1 MINKKRNKIV
11 MYSLISLSAISLA
24 GIGFSTWIIDGSV
37 NANRNVTVNVSNMED
52 RTTLI
57 EVQQDSDLKVSFDY
71 DVDMDEKLRNPN
83 IVFDKDKTEDEDLVF
98 EIIYKITS
106 QSALN
111 DGKHKISLTFD
122 ENTLNAYNSVNTTNN
137 YINDDCLINFSFVL
151 PKSGT
156 AITTDPTNLNNKI
169 SNVLEYSDSYKTATI
184 TSTFNFTWGEYFGGV
199 NPCAYKNSDYKAK
212 LTNFQ
217 NDVVNSKE
225 KLRINLTI
233 SSSYFNS

>member
-11 MYSLISLSAISLA
+11 MYSLISLSAISLS
-24 GIGFSTWIIDGSV
+24 GIGFSAWIIDGSV
-37 NANRNVTVNVSNMED
+37 DANRNVTVNVSNMED

-57 EVQQDSDLKVSFDY
+57 EVQKDSDLKVSFDY
-71 DVDMDEKLRNPN
+71 DVDMDESLRNPN

-111 DGKHKISLTFD
+111 DGKHKISLNFD
-122 ENTLNAYNSVNTTNN
+122 KSTLNAYNSVNTTND

-156 AITTDPTNLNNKI
+156 TITTDPTNLNGKI
-169 SNVLEYSDSYKTATI
+169 KNDLEYSDSSKTATI
-184 TSTFNFTWGEYFGGV
+184 TSTFNFAWGEYFGGK
-199 NPCAYKNSDYKAK
+199 NPCACKDSNYKEK

-217 NDVVNSKE
+217 NDVVNNKNDLGIS
-225 KLRINLTI
+225 LTI
-233 SSSYFNS
+233 SSSYLNS

>member
-1 MINKKRNKIV
+1 

-24 GIGFSTWIIDGSV
+24 GIGFSAWIIDGSV
-37 NANRNVTVNVSNMED
+37 DANKNVNVNISNMED

-57 EVQQDSDLKVSFDY
+57 EVQQDFSDLKVSFDY
-71 DVDMDEKLRNPN
+71 DVDMDESLRNPN

-98 EIIYKITS
+98 IINYKITS

-122 ENTLNAYNSVNTTNN
+122 ENTLNAYKSVNTTND

-156 AITTDPTNLNNKI
+156 TITTDPTNLNNKI

-184 TSTFNFTWGEYFGGV
+184 TSTFNFAWGEYFGGV

-217 NDVVNSKE
+217 NDVVNIKD
-225 KLRINLTI
+225 KLGINLTI
-233 SSSYFNS
+233 SSSYLNS

>member
-24 GIGFSTWIIDGSV
+24 GIGFSAWIIDGSV
-37 NANRNVTVNVSNMED
+37 DANENVNVNVSNMED

-57 EVQQDSDLKVSFDY
+57 EVQKSSDLKVSFDY
-71 DVDMDEKLRNPN
+71 DIDMDESLRNPN

-151 PKSGT
+151 PESGT
-156 AITTDPTNLNNKI
+156 TITTDPTNLNGKI
-169 SNVLEYSDSYKTATI
+169 KNDLEYSDSYKTAII
-184 TSTFNFTWGEYFGGV
+184 TSTFNFAWGEYFDGK
-199 NPCAYKNSDYKAK
+199 NPCACKDNNYKEK

-217 NDVVNSKE
+217 NDVVNNKNDLGIS
-225 KLRINLTI
+225 LTI
-233 SSSYFNS
+233 SSSYLNS

>member
-24 GIGFSTWIIDGSV
+24 GIGFSAWIIDGSV
-37 NANRNVTVNVSNMED
+37 NANENVNVNVSNMED

-57 EVQQDSDLKVSFDY
+57 EVQDSSDLKVSFDY
-71 DVDMDEKLRNPN
+71 DVDMDKSLRNPN

-111 DGKHKISLTFD
+111 DGKHKISLIFD
-122 ENTLNAYNSVNTTNN
+122 ENTLNAYNSVNTTND
-137 YINDDCLINFSFVL
+137 YINYDCLINFSFVL
-151 PKSGT
+151 PESGT
-156 AITTDPTNLNNKI
+156 TITTDPTNLNGKI
-169 SNVLEYSDSYKTATI
+169 KNDLEYSDSNKTATI
-184 TSTFNFTWGEYFGGV
+184 TSTFNFAWGEYFDGI
-199 NPCAYKNSDYKAK
+199 NPCAYKKNDYKAK

-217 NDVVNSKE
+217 NDVVNSKD
-225 KLRINLTI
+225 KLGINLTI
-233 SSSYFNS
+233 SSSYSNS

>member
-24 GIGFSTWIIDGSV
+24 GIGFSAWIIDGSV
-37 NANRNVTVNVSNMED
+37 DANENVNVNVSNMED
-52 RTTLI
+52 CTTLI
-57 EVQQDSDLKVSFDY
+57 EVQKSSDLKVSFDY
-71 DVDMDEKLRNPN
+71 DIDMDESLRNPN
-83 IVFDKDKTEDEDLVF
+83 IVFDTDKTEDEDLVF

-106 QSALN
+106 QAALN

-122 ENTLNAYNSVNTTNN
+122 ENTLNAYNSVNTINN

-156 AITTDPTNLNNKI
+156 TITTDPTNLNGKI
-169 SNVLEYSDSYKTATI
+169 KNDLEYSDGYKTAII
-184 TSTFNFTWGEYFGGV
+184 TSTFNFAWGEYFGGK
-199 NPCAYKNSDYKAK
+199 NPCACKDSNYKEK

-217 NDVVNSKE
+217 NDVVNNKNDLGIS
-225 KLRINLTI
+225 LTI
-233 SSSYFNS
+233 SSSYLNS